1 MSNADQQHRS
11 KGEGSLAAGI
21 QVISRAAAILRALQG
36 ENGGLSLAQIAERVG
51 LPRST
56 VQRIVTALSDERL
69 LMTASPN
76 GRVRLGPGLL
86 ALAADSRLDVAE
98 IAHPFLK
105 ELSQKTGETV
115 DLSVL
120 RRDYLIFLD
129 QVVGDQRLRA
139 VSAVGEAFPLTST
152 ANGKAV
158 LAMLDDDAVR
168 TIVSRNPTPRLSMEA
183 LAAELAEVRRTGLA
197 YDREEHTAGISAVG
211 VAFADVLGS
220 LYAVSVPV
228 PTHRFREKEKALGE
242 ELLQVKQKIVRKLHG

>member
-1 MSNADQQHRS
+1 M
-11 KGEGSLAAGI
+11 
-21 QVISRAAAILRALQG
+21 
-36 ENGGLSLAQIAERVG
+36 
-51 LPRST
+51 
-56 VQRIVTALSDERL
+56 
-69 LMTASPN
+69 
-76 GRVRLGPGLL
+76 
-86 ALAADSRLDVAE
+86 AE

-168 TIVSRNPTPRLSMEA
+168 TIVSRNPTPRLSIEA
-183 LAAELAEVRRTGLA
+183 LAAELAEVRRTGLPMIA
-197 YDREEHTAGISAVG
+197 RSTRRAFRPSA
-211 VAFADVLGS
+211 S
-220 LYAVSVPV
+220 PS
-228 PTHRFREKEKALGE
+228 PTCSAASTRCRCPSRPIASATRRRRSARS
-242 ELLQVKQKIVRKLHG
+242 LLQVKQKIVRKLHG